1 MRFAPSKLHREGWV
15 SDRNCTS
22 KGTGPLQ
29 VLRPSVGTV
38 LSLSPFR
45 KRNGFRSALAVH
57 PERHRSSPRLIS
69 TGRLNALPHLHPRP
83 INLVIYKESY
93 QVNPV
98 GDLILGPVSHLDA
111 FSVYPLRTW
120 LPSRATGVTTGTP
133 EVRPPRSSRTK
144 GRTPQ
149 ISYARG
155 R

>member
-1 MRFAPSKLHREGWV
+1 MGTAPLRSFDRPCSTSDLTTVRGNAGGAFTV
-15 SDRNCTS
+15 SQAKRL
-22 KGTGPLQ
+22 PLA
-29 VLRPSVGTV
+29 G
-38 LSLSPFR
+38 
-45 KRNGFRSALAVH
+45 AVH
-57 PERHRSSPRLIS
+57 PGRQRSSPRLIS

-98 GDLILGPVSHLDA
+98 GDLILGPVSRLDA

-120 LPSRATGVTTGTP
+120 LSSRATGATTGTP
-133 EVRPPRSSRTK
+133 AVRPPRSSRTK

-149 ISYARG
+149 ISCARG